1 MKRILIVDDAA
12 FIRASL
18 RQLLEKNGFEVVGEA
33 NDGNTGVLK
42 YFELKPDIVLMD
54 ITMPNMN
61 GIDAIKEIK
70 KGDSKAKIIVV
81 SAMGQESFV
90 KDAILSG
97 AINFIVKPYKEEHLI
112 MALNLI
118 DDYGDSSN

>member
-112 MALNLI
+112 MALNKI
-118 DDYGDSSN
+118 N